1 MKKVLVIGATGFVGN
16 QLIPHLIEKK
26 YEVSILTR
34 SRGKMN
40 HTWKD
45 SVNIIEA
52 DASIPGDWMDI
63 IPQHQIIVNLAGENI
78 FAKRWTSK
86 RKQKLTQ
93 SRVAITQN
101 IASAINTASEQLQSV
116 ISVSGT
122 DYYPSDNTQIF
133 EETDKPGSSFL
144 AKLCQQW
151 EQPLLSL
158 EGNNRFVILRFGASL
173 STSGKGAERMFKP
186 LKFFIGGTIGNGKQW
201 INWIHIDD
209 FVGILLWVIENEQ
222 VSGVFN
228 AVAPE
233 SMRMKNMLQIA
244 GKIIKRPVWTRVP
257 AFILKIILGERAEI
271 ILKGRQVSST
281 KLVSQGY
288 NFKFST
294 VTAALEDILKG

>member
-122 DYYPSDNTQIF
+122 DYYP
-133 EETDKPGSSFL
+133 
-144 AKLCQQW
+144 
-151 EQPLLSL
+151 
-158 EGNNRFVILRFGASL
+158 NNRYY
-173 STSGKGAERMFKP
+173 P
-186 LKFFIGGTIGNGKQW
+186 LKGTIDLSSYVSELHYRQAVRELNVCSNRSNFLLEEQLEMGN
-201 INWIHIDD
+201 
-209 FVGILLWVIENEQ
+209 
-222 VSGVFN
+222 SG
-228 AVAPE
+228 
-233 SMRMKNMLQIA
+233 LI
-244 GKIIKRPVWTRVP
+244 G
-257 AFILKIILGERAEI
+257 FILMIL
-271 ILKGRQVSST
+271 
-281 KLVSQGY
+281 
-288 NFKFST
+288 
-294 VTAALEDILKG
+294 

>member
-1 MKKVLVIGATGFVGN
+1 
-16 QLIPHLIEKK
+16 
-26 YEVSILTR
+26 
-34 SRGKMN
+34 
-40 HTWKD
+40 
-45 SVNIIEA
+45 
-52 DASIPGDWMDI
+52 
-63 IPQHQIIVNLAGENI
+63 
-78 FAKRWTSK
+78 
-86 RKQKLTQ
+86 
-93 SRVAITQN
+93 
-101 IASAINTASEQLQSV
+101 
-116 ISVSGT
+116 
-122 DYYPSDNTQIF
+122 
-133 EETDKPGSSFL
+133 
-144 AKLCQQW
+144 
-151 EQPLLSL
+151 
-158 EGNNRFVILRFGASL
+158 
-173 STSGKGAERMFKP
+173 MFKP

-209 FVGILLWVIENEQ
+209 FVGILLWAIENEQ